1 MTVVYEGKAKQ
12 MIPAEG
18 TQMIQRFKDSAT
30 AGNGAKYAEFEGK
43 GRLNNRI
50 SSLFFRAL
58 ADNGV
63 PSHFVEWQNDRDMLV
78 EGLDIIPLEVV
89 ARNVAAGS
97 LAKRVGFE
105 EGSALPAPVV
115 EMYYKKDELGDPLLN
130 RSHIQ
135 MLGVATEEEL
145 ATCETVALKVN
156 GVLSGLLREV
166 GIQLI
171 DFKLEFG
178 RKADGT
184 VLLAD
189 EISPDTCRLWDIE
202 TKRKLDKDVFRRDLA
217 DLVETYTEVYDR
229 LRKHYPQYAVG
240 EA

>member
-1 MTVVYEGKAKQ
+1 MERNAPQVLDLVNDPRRFFFGRIEREG
-12 MIPAEG
+12 
-18 TQMIQRFKDSAT
+18 
-30 AGNGAKYAEFEGK
+30 
-43 GRLNNRI
+43 
-50 SSLFFRAL
+50 
-58 ADNGV
+58 
-63 PSHFVEWQNDRDMLV
+63 
-78 EGLDIIPLEVV
+78 
-89 ARNVAAGS
+89 
-97 LAKRVGFE
+97 E

-156 GVLSGLLREV
+156 GVLSGLLRGV